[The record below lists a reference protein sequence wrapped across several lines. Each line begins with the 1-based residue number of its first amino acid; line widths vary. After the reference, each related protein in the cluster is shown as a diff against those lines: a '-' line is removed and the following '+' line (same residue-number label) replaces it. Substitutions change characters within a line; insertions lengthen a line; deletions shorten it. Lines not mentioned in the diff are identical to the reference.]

1 MAIKTTEQAFAD
13 LSRLVGNINRTKS
26 DIQEVVRNIEEIEK
40 LAIDILD
47 DPKRLAELKKIL
59 DIHPTYTATD
69 IKAEIAKLK
78 TLKEK
83 LI

>member
-13 LSRLVGNINRTKS
+13 LPRLVGNINRTKS
-26 DIQEVVRNIEEIEK
+26 DIQEVVRNIEEIER
-40 LAIDILD
+40 LAKEILD
-47 DPKRLAELKKIL
+47 DPERLAELKKIL
-59 DIHPTYTATD
+59 DIHPTYSATD
-69 IKAEIAKLK
+69 IKAEISKLK

>member
-13 LSRLVGNINRTKS
+13 LPRLVGNINRVKS
-26 DIQEVVRNIEEIEK
+26 DIQENVRQIEAIEK
-40 LAIDILD
+40 LATEILE
-47 DPKRLAELKKIL
+47 DPERLAELKKIL
-59 DIHPTYTATD
+59 DIHPTYTATE

-78 TLKEK
+78 ILKEK